1 MGHNETIHSMPSLE
15 PAGDPQPLIDR
26 RMALAEAM
34 LNNFVLPHSV
44 RVNVPGTEGY
54 TPSSSQGTE
63 PVADIELPDTQYERV
78 GL

>member
-1 MGHNETIHSMPSLE
+1 
-15 PAGDPQPLIDR
+15 
-26 RMALAEAM
+26 MALAEAM